1 MVVARLALAITA
13 LLALS
18 GCVVSEDDV
27 EAAADEAAN
36 QLEGAEFG
44 SASANQAARD
54 AASVLRALSN
64 VSTNVTGLNVTVSFS
79 ADGNGT
85 LTYDVAFGDNTSENG
100 TMDLRAVEVD
110 ENVTPTGNYSYVV
123 NLSHAYNGTG
133 TYNITVAVAAGNV
146 SLERTVSVTVG
157 ESGPVFGPT
166 QDPLHLE
173 GSVTCLPT
181 FVLPGEIAGEA
192 QPFTVNEAQRAFTL
206 TLSYDELL
214 VEDLD
219 FVLTS
224 PTGKEYASEASGPE
238 PPLDIETPEAGEW
251 TLTIIGYSCMGELA
265 YTVDILFA

>member
-27 EAAADEAAN
+27 EAAANEAAEH
-36 QLEGAEFG
+36 LENADFG

-54 AASVLRALSN
+54 SASVLRALSN

-85 LTYDVAFGDNTSENG
+85 LTYDVAFGDNSSENG
-100 TMDLRAVEVD
+100 TMDVRAVEVD

-123 NLSHAYNGTG
+123 TLSHAYAGPG
-133 TYNITVAVAAGNV
+133 LYNITVAVTAGEV
-146 SLERTVSVTVG
+146 SLERTVSVTVA

-166 QDPLHLE
+166 QDPILLE
-173 GSVTCLPT
+173 GTVACAPT
-181 FVLPGEIAGEA
+181 IVLDGEIAGETHLVA
-192 QPFTVNEAQRAFTL
+192 VNEGQRAFTL
-206 TLSYDELL
+206 TLAYDELL

-224 PTGKEYASEASGPE
+224 PSGKEYASEAAGAE

-251 TLTIIGYSCMGELA
+251 TLTIIGYSCMGEQD